1 MAGSVD
7 GAFGSLLGLMNPG
20 EMWLVTLLVI
30 SSGFR
35 LACMWRASE
44 VSELTEHYLQWLLGP
59 LKVLSLSL
67 LLLHIKEN
75 GHLHSR
81 HQLQAGL

>member
-1 MAGSVD
+1 MDAVGHHVS
-7 GAFGSLLGLMNPG
+7 SL
-20 EMWLVTLLVI
+20 TLLVI